1 MESSHHSLCP
11 QNQTLCPVSY
21 ATIDPARDQTA
32 TNIILPP
39 ITPSHETVVGER
51 RKTRLASAFFA
62 YFVLGWAD
70 GVTGTLL
77 PHFKSDLHLSFVL
90 SSLFWVASASG
101 YALGTITIEHV
112 TRTLGRTC
120 FSTSRVPSAIGLP
133 LHFRTKASDTAE
145 KGSSSLAGYSKSR
158 SRFYIMVL
166 ASLLHAL
173 FFVIMGCKLGFPSMM
188 VAYVISAFA
197 RSFISGSRNVYV
209 PSASKRGFG
218 FLYGSTSVGGFAAP
232 LVCQSI
238 IATGIRWANFYFGSL
253 VLSALNVA
261 FIIYAFWPTKGELEA
276 DAELAFKLHR
286 SAGASDA
293 ASSVVISTQGSPTS
307 STAPLKKEDVLGPHS
322 EHTASVSRVFQAYA
336 AALKRLQMWAT
347 ALFALIYTGS
357 ESTTQGF
364 IVVYLLSVRSA
375 NPKTVGYV
383 TSGFWG
389 GMALSR
395 FIWGYLGNVIS
406 FRQRKWI
413 VQACIFIAFSM
424 HLLILLVPSFV
435 ENAVSTAIIGTVYG
449 PIYPANLASARDLLP
464 TEVHLVSLA
473 VIAACASFG
482 AALFPFIAGL
492 LSSTVGA
499 KTLPY
504 IAISQTAAMFCIWFF
519 FPSRAA
525 GRT

>member
-1 MESSHHSLCP
+1 
-11 QNQTLCPVSY
+11 
-21 ATIDPARDQTA
+21 
-32 TNIILPP
+32 
-39 ITPSHETVVGER
+39 
-51 RKTRLASAFFA
+51 
-62 YFVLGWAD
+62 
-70 GVTGTLL
+70 
-77 PHFKSDLHLSFVL
+77 
-90 SSLFWVASASG
+90 
-101 YALGTITIEHV
+101 
-112 TRTLGRTC
+112 
-120 FSTSRVPSAIGLP
+120 
-133 LHFRTKASDTAE
+133 
-145 KGSSSLAGYSKSR
+145 
-158 SRFYIMVL
+158 MVL

-173 FFVIMGCKLGFPSMM
+173 FFIIMGCKLGFPSMM
-188 VAYVISAFA
+188 VAYVVSAFA
-197 RSFISGSRNVYV
+197 RSFISATLNVYV
-209 PSASKRGFG
+209 PSVSKRGFG

-261 FIIYAFWPTKGELEA
+261 LIIYAFWPTKGELQA
-276 DAELAFKLHR
+276 DAELAFKLYR
-286 SAGASDA
+286 SAAGISDA
-293 ASSVVISTQGSPTS
+293 ASSVVVSTQRSPTS
-307 STAPLKKEDVLGPHS
+307 STAPLRKMDVLGPH
-322 EHTASVSRVFQAYA
+322 TYA

-347 ALFALIYTGS
+347 ALFSLIYTGS

-364 IVVYLLSVRSA
+364 LYIFSAFAA

-395 FIWGYLGNVIS
+395 FIWGYLGNVGNGLCK
-406 FRQRKWI
+406 R
-413 VQACIFIAFSM
+413 AFIAFSM

-464 TEVHLVSLA
+464 AEVHLVSLA

-499 KTLPY
+499 RTLPY
-504 IAISQTAAMFCIWFF
+504 ITISQTAAMFCIWFF
-519 FPSRAA
+519 FPSRPPA